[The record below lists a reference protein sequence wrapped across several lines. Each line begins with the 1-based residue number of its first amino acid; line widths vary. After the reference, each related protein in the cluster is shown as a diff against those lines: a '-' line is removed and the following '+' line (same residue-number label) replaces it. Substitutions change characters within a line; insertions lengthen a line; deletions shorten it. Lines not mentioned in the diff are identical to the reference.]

1 MTRALPV
8 NPSDT
13 LMEQAFVGQ
22 LYLLHIGSEIKEL
35 IDEPDNLI
43 WKNYLDKLGVLN
55 DDEIDTV
62 IHFHEA
68 IREQMQIMRTILEEK
83 NNVKNKK

>member
-1 MTRALPV
+1 MTKALPV

-22 LYLLHIGSEIKEL
+22 LYLLHIGMEIQEL

-43 WKNYLDKLGVLN
+43 WKNYLNKLEVLN

-68 IREQMQIMRTILEEK
+68 IREQMQIMRTILEER
-83 NNVKNKK
+83 NNG